1 MNQMPATHPKSLP
14 GRKRGGR
21 NSHSIVSKIEAYF
34 TANPDE
40 CLSIEDAVVKF
51 HTVYQVAARHLWA
64 LNSVGFLCRHKE
76 GRTAIYSK
84 AGAQ

>member
-1 MNQMPATHPKSLP
+1 MKETHDKSLP
-14 GRKRGGR
+14 GCKSGGK
-21 NSHSIVSKIEAYF
+21 NSHSIVSRIEAYF

-64 LNSVGFLCRHKE
+64 LKNVGLLCRHKE
-76 GRTAIYSK
+76 GRTVIYSK
-84 AGAQ
+84 AGTQ